1 MQGVGEVQIGG
12 SSLPAVRIELEPQ
25 ALNQYGVALDDV
37 RNTIA
42 NANVRRP
49 KGSVEDGERLW
60 QVQANDQLEK
70 AKDYESLIIHYN
82 GGAALRLKDVAKVS
96 DGVEDRY
103 NSGFFNDDAAVLL
116 VINRA
121 AGANIIETVNEIK
134 AAVARRCRRC
144 CRPASSSTWPWTV
157 HR

>member
-1 MQGVGEVQIGG
+1 MTSGCGR
-12 SSLPAVRIELEPQ
+12 S
-25 ALNQYGVALDDV
+25 
-37 RNTIA
+37 
-42 NANVRRP
+42 RP
-49 KGSVEDGERLW
+49 TTSW
-60 QVQANDQLEK
+60 K

-116 VINRA
+116 VINRQ

-134 AAVARRCRRC
+134 AQLPALQAVL
-144 CRPASSSTWPWTV
+144 PASVKLNSPWTV
-157 HR
+157 RR